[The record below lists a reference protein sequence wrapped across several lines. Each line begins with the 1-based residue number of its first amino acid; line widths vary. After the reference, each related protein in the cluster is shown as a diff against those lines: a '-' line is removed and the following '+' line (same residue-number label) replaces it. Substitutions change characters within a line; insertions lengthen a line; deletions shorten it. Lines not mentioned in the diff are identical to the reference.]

1 MLLNHVLSN
10 LKIPP
15 GNIIFTGD
23 SAGAHLAL
31 SLLSHISHPH
41 PSTTV
46 PIPSVNLS
54 SPLLG
59 AVLISPWISFDL
71 STDSFK
77 RNAWKDCIAVE
88 SEKQWSSA
96 FLSCPWP
103 HEEVSD
109 EYNQAI
115 TADSSWWKDL
125 KVEQILV
132 TAGEEEVLVDGIRE
146 FVEKFSK
153 FCSFPFFSLILLFG
167 QFEERGE
174 EKRERG
180 EGKGRSRLI
189 YHRERIWG

>member
-1 MLLNHVLSN
+1 MLLNHVLNN

-15 GNIIFTGD
+15 GNIILTGD
-23 SAGAHLAL
+23 SAGANLAL

-46 PIPSVNLS
+46 PIPSVHLS

-77 RNAWKDCIAVE
+77 RNAWKDCIGVE
-88 SEKQWSSA
+88 AGKQWSSA

-103 HEEVSD
+103 HEEASD

-125 KVEQILV
+125 KVEQVLV

-153 FCSFPFFSLILLFG
+153 FFSFSFLSIILLFG
-167 QFEERGE
+167 QSKERG
-174 EKRERG
+174 RG
-180 EGKGRSRLI
+180 RGRGKGKVKADIS
-189 YHRERIWG
+189 